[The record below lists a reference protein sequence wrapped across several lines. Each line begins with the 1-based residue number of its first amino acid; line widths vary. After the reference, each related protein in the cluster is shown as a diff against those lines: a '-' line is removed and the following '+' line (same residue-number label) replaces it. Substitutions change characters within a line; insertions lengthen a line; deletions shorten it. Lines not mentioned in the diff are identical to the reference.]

1 MALLCDGIDMMTVY
15 RLVLPGTGLE
25 YKFAAESEPV
35 RPEAGVFLSPPGQE
49 GWLWGRQE
57 ARDKWKELVTAG
69 YVVFSIQDNIG

>member
-25 YKFAAESEPV
+25 YKFVANPNPV
-35 RPEAGVFLSPPGQE
+35 IPEAGVFLSPPGQSSE
-49 GWLWGRQE
+49 LWGRQE
-57 ARDKWKELVTAG
+57 ARDKWKELVTDG